1 MLVQSVRTY
10 TVVCGVLLVL
20 TGVTIGL
27 AHVNL
32 GGFNNLLALLIAAAK
47 AMLIG
52 VFFMHLRGSPS
63 VTRLVGIAALLWLAI
78 LIVGTLDD
86 ILTRGWLPV
95 PGK

>member
-1 MLVQSVRTY
+1 MLVQPVRTY
-10 TVVCGVLLVL
+10 AIVCGVLLVL

-32 GGFNNLLALLIAAAK
+32 GGFNAALALLIAAAK
-47 AMLIG
+47 AVLIAL
-52 VFFMHLRGSPS
+52 FFMHLRGSSPL
-63 VTRLVGIAALLWLAI
+63 TRLVGIGALLWLAI